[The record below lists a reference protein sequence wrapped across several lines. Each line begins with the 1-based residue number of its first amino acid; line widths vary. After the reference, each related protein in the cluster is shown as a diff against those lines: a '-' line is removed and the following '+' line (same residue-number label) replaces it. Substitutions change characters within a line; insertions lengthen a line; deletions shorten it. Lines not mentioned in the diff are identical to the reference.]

1 MSKSLAAFTGDVL
14 YLDTMIPYAFLG
26 GIDPAVRTL
35 FARIEAGELQAYT
48 SHSGGDRIAFS
59 AGSSYWLSGLSLNY
73 SIYVMDVGESGVTKL
88 TQGAG
93 IDAMPAWSPQG
104 DKIAYYGSEGL
115 YIVDA
120 DGSGRPEL
128 VWPGSTMS
136 PAWSPDGSRI
146 AFADKGS
153 LYALDIES
161 RQAVP
166 LTDDSLT
173 SDDPAWS
180 PDGKQ
185 IAFTIMPFMRTPGGG
200 PEGAIAVINADG
212 SGFTQLTDTADGSSG
227 SPDWSPDGTQI
238 VFERTGDIFV
248 MKADGTDVRALT
260 GDASNQTPAW
270 SPDGSRIAFV
280 STKNSRCGPALLD
293 GFSFCT
299 SELYVMDA
307 DGSNVQRLRGGR
319 NERILDPAWAP

>member
-1 MSKSLAAFTGDVL
+1 MTKLRATTLVVVVITLVVCLLGCFTPHQSQSV
-14 YLDTMIPYAFLG
+14 
-26 GIDPAVRTL
+26 
-35 FARIEAGELQAYT
+35 
-48 SHSGGDRIAFS
+48 HSGGDRIAFS
-59 AGSSYWLSGLSLNY
+59 AGSSFWLSGLSLNY
-73 SIYVMDVGESGVTKL
+73 SIYVMDVGESGVTRL
-88 TQGAG
+88 TQGAR

-115 YIVDA
+115 YIVDT
-120 DGSGRPEL
+120 DGSGRLEL
-128 VWPGSTMS
+128 VWRGSTMS
-136 PAWSPDGSRI
+136 PAWSPDGSKI

-260 GDASNQTPAW
+260 RDASNQTPAW

-293 GFSFCT
+293 GFPFCT